1 MYPVMINIRDKK
13 VVVIG
18 GGKVA
23 ARKIKTLLA
32 EGAAVTVISPTL
44 HEDIAQAAVTWLARP
59 YQEGDLAGAKL
70 VFACTDQAE
79 VNSQI
84 MQDAAPSQLVNNTG
98 DKTFSDFY
106 NVAIARKQD
115 LSVMISTNGLSPS
128 RSKEIRRKIEG
139 LLDSILIEAE
149 DLSN

>member
-1 MYPVMINIRDKK
+1 MYPVMINIREKK
-13 VVVIG
+13 VVVVG

-32 EGAAVTVISPTL
+32 EQAAVTVVSPTL
-44 HEDIAQAAVTWLARP
+44 HADIPQAEVQWLARP
-59 YQEGDLAGAKL
+59 YQTGDLEGAKL

-106 NVAIARKQD
+106 NVAIARKKD
-115 LSVMISTNGLSPS
+115 VSVMISTNGLSPS
-128 RSKEIRRKIEG
+128 RSKEIRKKIEAI
-139 LLDSILIEAE
+139 LDQL
-149 DLSN
+149 

>member
-1 MYPVMINIRDKK
+1 MYPVMINIRGKK
-13 VVVIG
+13 VLVVG

-32 EGAAVTVISPTL
+32 EGAAVTVVSPSL
-44 HEDIAQAAVTWLARP
+44 HTDIPQEEVNWLQRP
-59 YQEGDLAGAKL
+59 YQKGDLTGAKL
-70 VFACTDQAE
+70 VFACTDMPA

-106 NVAIARKQD
+106 NVAIARKKD
-115 LSVMISTNGLSPS
+115 VSVMISTNGLSPS
-128 RSKEIRRKIEG
+128 HSKEIRRKIEAI
-139 LLDSILIEAE
+139 LDQL
-149 DLSN
+149 

>member
-1 MYPVMINIRDKK
+1 MYPVMINIREKK
-13 VVVIG
+13 VVVVG

-32 EGAAVTVISPTL
+32 EQAAVTVVSPTL
-44 HEDIAQAAVTWLARP
+44 HANIPQAEIQWLARP
-59 YQEGDLAGAKL
+59 YQTGDLEGAKL

-106 NVAIARKQD
+106 NVAIARKKD
-115 LSVMISTNGLSPS
+115 VSVMISTNGLSPS
-128 RSKEIRRKIEG
+128 RSKEIRKKIEAI
-139 LLDSILIEAE
+139 LDQL
-149 DLSN
+149 

>member
-1 MYPVMINIRDKK
+1 MYPVMINIREKK
-13 VVVIG
+13 VVVVG

-32 EGAAVTVISPTL
+32 EQAAVTVVSPTL
-44 HEDIAQAAVTWLARP
+44 HADIPQAEIQWLARP
-59 YQEGDLAGAKL
+59 YHIGDLEGAKL

-106 NVAIARKQD
+106 NVAIARKKD
-115 LSVMISTNGLSPS
+115 VSVMISTNGLSPS
-128 RSKEIRRKIEG
+128 RSKEIRKKIEAI
-139 LLDSILIEAE
+139 LDQL
-149 DLSN
+149 

>member
-1 MYPVMINIRDKK
+1 MYPVMINIREKK
-13 VVVIG
+13 VVVVG

-32 EGAAVTVISPTL
+32 EQAAVTVVSPIL
-44 HEDIAQAAVTWLARP
+44 HADIPQAEIQWLARP
-59 YQEGDLAGAKL
+59 YQTGDLEGAKL

-106 NVAIARKQD
+106 NVAIARKKD
-115 LSVMISTNGLSPS
+115 VSVMISTNGLSPS
-128 RSKEIRRKIEG
+128 RSKEIRKKIEAI
-139 LLDSILIEAE
+139 LDQL
-149 DLSN
+149 